1 MSPQRTKQLG
11 LFALGLALAVVALIA
26 SVSALTLKRLSSR
39 HAVNTSHRIQIL
51 NRTIR
56 FEMTSAERDQISYL
70 LTGSGAYR
78 QECEIKMQRIPA
90 TVDEL
95 LKLVAESPS
104 QRQRAQTLKNLTA
117 EKRAMLG
124 EGIRLRGSKGPA
136 AALEL
141 MRAGAARDVTGRIN
155 EISDEIES
163 AEYAYLDRRF
173 SALVQREQ
181 TIGAINVGGA
191 LTLAVL
197 VACAALALTR
207 ALNRQQDLT
216 RATESA
222 RDLLRTTLYSIGD
235 AVIVTDA
242 NGCVRMMNPVAE
254 RLTGHSEKAAAGLPA
269 GNVFQIVDAETHE
282 PIPDQIE
289 KVLREG
295 NAVKVAANSIL
306 KRQDGG
312 EVPINESGA
321 PILDAMGTL
330 QGAILVLSDATEAK
344 RANDALLESEQK
356 FRSTADSAPVGIWT
370 ETPEEKRDYFNSRWL
385 QYTGRTF
392 EEEAGTGWM
401 EGIHPDDALRAR
413 QQMVQVK
420 RERRP
425 YSVEYRLRRADGR
438 YGWVLGRGVPRFDA
452 SGRFLGYIGTCSEID
467 EIKEADEK
475 LRDAA
480 KFESL
485 GVLAGGIA
493 HDFNNILVGILGSAC
508 LLEEYVPEDSPG
520 RELVANLQHASDRAA
535 RLTRQML
542 AYSGRGRF
550 YLESLDLSE
559 QVREV
564 LTLLKASAPKNV
576 DIRLSLADGLP
587 STAAD
592 ATQVQQVIANLAVNS
607 AEAMPPLG
615 GWIEISTRTEQVTAN
630 ETGFVAGLDSAPGEY
645 VVLQVADNGSG
656 MDGETK
662 SKMFDPFF
670 STKFAGR
677 GLGLAAT
684 LGIMRS
690 HHGAIKVDS
699 TPGEGTTFRLYFPTA
714 QTR

>member
-1 MSPQRTKQLG
+1 MSPQRTKRLG
-11 LFALGLALAVVALIA
+11 LFALALALAVVVLIA

-39 HAVNTSHRIQIL
+39 DAVNASHRIQVL

-56 FEMTSAERDQISYL
+56 FEITSAERDQLSYL

-78 QECEIKMQRIPA
+78 QEAEATMQRVPA
-90 TVDEL
+90 MVSEL
-95 LKLVAESPS
+95 LNLVAGSPT
-104 QRQRAQTLKNLTA
+104 QTQRADSLQDLTTQKIA
-117 EKRAMLG
+117 VLR
-124 EGIRLRGSKGPA
+124 EGIGLRGSKGLA

-141 MRAGAARDVTGRIN
+141 ARAGAGKDLSHQIDR
-155 EISDEIES
+155 ISDEIEND
-163 AEYAYLDRRF
+163 EYAYLARRF

-191 LTLAVL
+191 LTLAAL

-216 RATESA
+216 KATENA

-242 NGCVRMMNPVAE
+242 RGCVRMMNPVAE

-269 GNVFQIVDAETHE
+269 GNVFQILDAETRE
-282 PIPDQIE
+282 PLPDQIE
-289 KVLREG
+289 GVLREVRT
-295 NAVKVAANSIL
+295 VKVSNSIL

-312 EVPINESGA
+312 EIPISESGA
-321 PILDAMGTL
+321 PILDAQGTL
-330 QGAILVLSDATEAK
+330 QGAVLVLSDATEAK
-344 RANDALLESEQK
+344 RANEALLESEQR
-356 FRSTADSAPVGIWT
+356 FRSMADSAPVMIWT
-370 ETPEEKRDYFNSRWL
+370 ETPDGGREYFNLRWL
-385 QYTGRTF
+385 EYRGRTLDQ
-392 EEEAGTGWM
+392 EAGTGWM
-401 EGIHPDDALRAR
+401 EGIHPDDSAR
-413 QQMVQVK
+413 THEYMGQV
-420 RERRP
+420 RRNRRP

-438 YGWVLGRGVPRFDA
+438 YGWVLGRGVPRFDS
-452 SGRFLGYIGTCSEID
+452 SGRFLGYIGTCSDID

-480 KFESL
+480 KLESL

-520 RELVANLQHASDRAA
+520 RELVVNLQQASDRAA

-550 YLESLDLSE
+550 YLEPLHLSE
-559 QVREV
+559 QVRGV

-576 DIRLSLADGLP
+576 DIRLNLADALP
-587 STAAD
+587 STAVD
-592 ATQVQQVIANLAVNS
+592 AMQVQQVIANLTVNS

-615 GWIEISTRTEQVTAN
+615 GWIEISTYTEQLSAN
-630 ETGFVAGLDSAPGEY
+630 GTDLVAGLDAVPGEY
-645 VVLQVADNGSG
+645 VVLQVTDNGSG
-656 MDGETK
+656 MDAETK
-662 SKMFDPFF
+662 SKIFDPFF

-699 TPGEGTTFRLYFPTA
+699 TPGEGTTFRLYFPA
-714 QTR
+714 IQTR